1 MTSTVHLT
9 ARDHLFLESLLQDQ
23 RHADDYVHL
32 LRHKLETANVVPT
45 EMIPARIATIDSRI
59 AFSVGGG
66 NAEQRVLSRDEKS
79 STHGLSLPVTTMRG
93 LALLGLKEGDIY
105 PLRKPNGI
113 IEPLRLEKVLY
124 QPESARRR
132 EHVAATANVVRFR
145 SGSHAVNSAAACV
158 TDDDPGPSAA

>member
-9 ARDHLFLESLLQDQ
+9 ARDRLFLESLLLDP
-23 RHADDYVHL
+23 RHADDYLHL

-45 EMIPARIATIDSRI
+45 ELVPARIATVDSRI

-66 NAEQRVLSRDEKS
+66 TAEQRVLSRDEKS

-113 IEPLRLEKVLY
+113 IEPLRLEKVCY

-132 EHVAATANVVRFR
+132 EHAAATAAVLQFR
-145 SGSHAVNSAAACV
+145 SGSHAVGAAAHV
-158 TDDDPGPSAA
+158 TNDDPGPTAA